1 MSTNNKIS
9 SLISSQVPFFVR
21 NDHPNFVLFL
31 QKYFEYL
38 EQDNQVV
45 QVAKD
50 NIPVIRDIDLTSY
63 EENLY
68 DEFLKLIPENVT
80 VDKNLLLKNIKDFY
94 RAKGTENS
102 IRFLIN
108 ILYGHED
115 LEFYYP
121 KKDVLRASDGK
132 WFIQRSLRVTDTSVN
147 SIANSNILAISNFND
162 KIIRGNT
169 SGATATVERVD
180 RFFEKGTQI
189 DELIISNILGNF
201 VNNEQVFTVFSENG
215 ITKSLTSNVFGGII
229 NTVTVTNAGS
239 GYIVGDNPIVESNS
253 GAGANL
259 RVSRVSTGNIA
270 SITVI
275 DGGAGYQTNSFA
287 LFSGGG
293 AGSGAN
299 AELTLVLNDSSVHPN
314 SYNIIFSTV
323 SVEANTN
330 TTNSIANNI
339 YQSFAYQNLN
349 VIYTNTSNIRAN
361 SGVSLASLNLSSWL
375 ANSNVYFE
383 TFDSLNV
390 TNQISGVSN
399 TVLITATNTRSNLVY
414 ISPAFAT
421 RQSNLVVRI
430 IKRAN
435 ANTTLINALPFYV
448 YANTGPARTVT
459 VRNAGTNY
467 TELPSISI
475 IANTGIQELEILGK
489 MVINNGG
496 SGYQIGNIIQ
506 FNNEPGGYGTGANA
520 IVSNISGT
528 GAITAV
534 KFVPRTGQIVGGSGY
549 NVLPTANVISGTG
562 NGANIAV
569 THRLGEG
576 ASFILTNSTLGSIQE
591 IQIVNRGSGYTDV
604 PTINLRSLGDGTATA
619 NATIL
624 EGVFTYPGR
633 YLNDDGFVSSYNF
646 LQDRDYYQNFSYVL
660 RLKESIA
667 NYRKAIKQLVHPA
680 GMKLFG
686 QYLTIDEQDGLN
698 NSEGGLEAITRSLPI
713 PTLSIDFTTGNLDS
727 NVTFTRSSN
736 ASFVN
741 SFGYI
746 SYVTANVARFTHD
759 PETLRPLGIRVEP
772 QATNLLLYSNN
783 FTNLWSNTGNTIIT
797 SGLKS
802 PDGNNNAYL
811 LYDSNL
817 NNDASFIDQNITIT
831 PSATQRHTYSI
842 FAKANTAN
850 AFAIYCFYTGT
861 TVNGSSVIVNNFNTN
876 NPTVTAAIAEGG
888 EELPSNVVL
897 ENYIDGWKR
906 LSFTTFNRNGL
917 NNNIVFRVYPATRDP
932 GITGA
937 TLFFGPQLETGNVA
951 TTYIPTGSAT
961 VTRSS
966 DYLAVQNTAFTNVFN
981 QIEGTVFVQGSTID
995 YVVNNGDYPVAIA
1008 LANSFSRDTNCIV
1021 FGSDRTSN
1029 PPANDSYMS
1038 AVKNGF
1044 NNDIQLDRVYV
1055 GKSFRAA
1062 FAYEDGNLPKGNIIL
1077 ALDGIS
1083 SNKASANIPNVN
1095 ILYISQTARF
1105 QPQYP
1110 HNIEKVVYYN
1120 KELSNTTMIQLTT
1133 KP

>member
-31 QKYFEYL
+31 EKYFEYL
-38 EQDNQVV
+38 EQDGKVV

-50 NIPVIRDIDLTSY
+50 NIPVIRNVDLTSY

-68 DEFLKLIPENVT
+68 SEFLKLIPENVA

-94 RAKGTENS
+94 RSKGTENS
-102 IRFLIN
+102 IRFLMN
-108 ILYGHED
+108 IIYGHED

-147 SIANSNILAISNFND
+147 NVANTSIFAVNNFDN
-162 KIIRGNT
+162 KSIRGNT
-169 SGATATVERVD
+169 SGATATVERID

-215 ITKSLTSNVFGGII
+215 VTKSLTSNVFGGII
-229 NTVTVTNAGS
+229 NTVTVTNSGS
-239 GYIVGDNPIVESNS
+239 GYLVGNNPIVESDS

-259 RVSRVSTGNIA
+259 RISKVSTGNIA

-275 DGGAGYQTNSFA
+275 EGGAGYQINSFA

-293 AGSGAN
+293 GGSGAN
-299 AELTLVLNDSSVHPN
+299 AAVTLVLNDSSVHPN
-314 SYNIIFSTV
+314 SYNITFSTI

-349 VIYTNTSNIRAN
+349 VVYTNTSNLRAN
-361 SGVSLASLNLSSWL
+361 SGVSLSALNLTSQLSS
-375 ANSNVYFE
+375 SNVYFE
-383 TFDSLNV
+383 TFDSLNL
-390 TNQISGVSN
+390 TNQVSGVSN
-399 TVLITATNTRSNLVY
+399 TVLVTSTNTITNLIY

-421 RQSNLVVRI
+421 RQANLIVKI

-448 YANTGPARTVT
+448 YSNTGPVRTVT
-459 VRNAGTNY
+459 VRTAGNNY
-467 TELPSISI
+467 TEVPSISI
-475 IANTGIQELEILGK
+475 IANTAIQQLEILGK
-489 MVINNGG
+489 MVINSGG
-496 SGYQIGNIIQ
+496 TGYQIGNIIE
-506 FNNEPGGYGTGANA
+506 FNNQPGGYGYGANA

-528 GAITAV
+528 GAITSV
-534 KFVPRTGQIVGGSGY
+534 RFVPTTGHIVGGSGY
-549 NVLPTANVISGTG
+549 NLLPTANVISGTG
-562 NGANIAV
+562 SSANIAV
-569 THRLGEG
+569 SLRLGEG
-576 ASFILTNSTLGSIQE
+576 ATFVLTNSTLGAIQE
-591 IQIVNRGSGYTDV
+591 IEIVNRGLGYTDV
-604 PTINLRSLGDGTATA
+604 PTINLQSLGDGTGTA

-624 EGVFTYPGR
+624 EGAFTYPGR
-633 YLNDDGFVSSYNF
+633 YLNDDGFLSSYNF
-646 LQDRDYYQNFSYVL
+646 IQDRDYYQNFSYVL

-667 NYRKAIKQLVHPA
+667 TYRKVIKQLVHPA

-686 QYLTIDEQDGLN
+686 QYLTIDEQDNLSSLGVGEN
-698 NSEGGLEAITRSLPI
+698 AVSQSLPT
-713 PTLSIDFTTGNLDS
+713 PTLSLNFTTGNLDS
-727 NVTFTRSSN
+727 NITFTRSSN

-741 SFGYI
+741 SYGYI

-772 QATNLLLYSNN
+772 QATNLVRYSNN
-783 FTNLWSNTGNTIIT
+783 FTIFWSNTGNTIMT
-797 SGLKS
+797 SGFKS
-802 PDGNNNAYL
+802 PDGNNNAFL

-817 NNDASFIDQNITIT
+817 NNDASFIDQSITIT
-831 PSATQRHTYSI
+831 PSATQRHTHSI

-861 TVNGSSVIVNNFNTN
+861 TTNGSFVIVNNFNTN
-876 NPTVTAAIAEGG
+876 NPTATATLAEGG

-897 ENYIDGWKR
+897 ENYFDGWKR

-917 NNNIVFRVYPATRDP
+917 NNNILFRIYPATRDP

-937 TLFFGPQLETGNVA
+937 TLFFGPQVETGNVS

-981 QIEGTVFVQGSTID
+981 QTEGTVFVQGTTID
-995 YVVNNGDYPVAIA
+995 YVANNGNYPVAIA
-1008 LANSFSRDTNCIV
+1008 LANSFTKDSNCIV
-1021 FGSDRTSN
+1021 FGSERASSL
-1029 PPANDSYMS
+1029 PADGYLSS
-1038 AVKNGF
+1038 VKNGF
-1044 NNDIQLDRVYV
+1044 QDELSLARAYV

-1077 ALDGIS
+1077 ALDGIA

-1095 ILYISQTARF
+1095 ILYISQAVRF
-1105 QPQYP
+1105 QDQYP